1 MLDDTALQRL
11 RDLDPSG
18 QTRLLERV
26 LQAFEASVAR
36 LLPQLREARARGDM
50 QAVGQVAHT
59 FKSSAASIG
68 ATELAR
74 LCAGIEQSV
83 RSRGVEALPA
93 MLDDA
98 EREFDNVL
106 RALRS
111 HLGADR

>member
-36 LLPQLREARARGDM
+36 LVPQLREARARGDL
-50 QAVGQVAHT
+50 QAVGHVAHT

-74 LCAGIEQSV
+74 LCAGIENSV
-83 RSRGVEALPA
+83 RTRGVEALPG
-93 MLDDA
+93 MLDALD
-98 EREFDNVL
+98 REFDIVL
-106 RALRS
+106 QALKP
-111 HLGADR
+111 HLATSR